1 MGINT
6 RDNDEKQAGGP
17 LSSNPDTRAED
28 IANALDQLSYEQ
40 QQFAGAYSGILSPQD
55 LVDIANKIIEIQDD
69 EEFMKAL
76 SETLSGRQFARYFQ
90 DAKDAQRLRQ
100 KLEAKNGRDLLYLA
114 LLQDQ
119 LDEINQDIADLNDA
133 LNYLN
138 KTGDIEGTMNMPGVR
153 EAIEAHNRKNPD
165 NPFDPSAPNAN
176 SVLRGIIE
184 DDIEAKQ
191 RQASELDKELDKQK
205 ELEARLAELKDD
217 LEQYEQEAQ
226 NAERDVV
233 KTHYGQQ
240 NVSQEDKDRVA
251 QAVGF
256 GRDTGLLRSLRENG
270 EAPSSGMPYFAVGL
284 ASDSPEFMRGQHTEK
299 FNEVASKTSEPD
311 FMKTAEAT
319 PEQASVPDFMKG
331 LS

>member
-119 LDEINQDIADLNDA
+119 LDEINQDIA
-133 LNYLN
+133 
-138 KTGDIEGTMNMPGVR
+138 
-153 EAIEAHNRKNPD
+153 
-165 NPFDPSAPNAN
+165 S
-176 SVLRGIIE
+176 
-184 DDIEAKQ
+184 EAKRLGYADMITRKACGVYLHVNHIVTKQ
-191 RQASELDKELDKQK
+191 LQDIGVNEACIEELSYCTSCHNERFFSYRADKHITGRI
-205 ELEARLAELKDD
+205 AAI
-217 LEQYEQEAQ
+217 
-226 NAERDVV
+226 
-233 KTHYGQQ
+233 
-240 NVSQEDKDRVA
+240 
-251 QAVGF
+251 AV
-256 GRDTGLLRSLRENG
+256 L
-270 EAPSSGMPYFAVGL
+270 
-284 ASDSPEFMRGQHTEK
+284 Q
-299 FNEVASKTSEPD
+299 
-311 FMKTAEAT
+311 
-319 PEQASVPDFMKG
+319 
-331 LS
+331 